1 MHDLAQNRNNAE
13 RGAERALFL
22 RRTAQNGNFRRT
34 QKGAERRASL
44 EETLC
49 GGRNLDKLI
58 RLSKYFI
65 TDFGLFCSSPP

>member
-1 MHDLAQNRNNAE
+1 MTQNGAQNGAPFFSQN
-13 RGAERALFL
+13 GAER
-22 RRTAQNGNFRRT
+22 RTA

-58 RLSKYFI
+58 RLSKY
-65 TDFGLFCSSPP
+65 